1 MTQAAPIKV
10 GLIGCGGNGRG
21 HLKRMSEI
29 KGVELVGLADP
40 STNARA
46 LAHEAVQQPDLPGF
60 RNHRKLLADTE
71 PDAVVISTPHTLHH
85 QQIIDS
91 LEAGCHVL
99 CEKPLICS
107 TQEARDVIAAR
118 DATGLI
124 LGIAYQRHIMPPYM
138 YCRQAIASGA
148 IGEVTSVSCWQAQAW
163 WHLTRGTWR
172 VKPELS
178 GGGQLNDSASHLLDA
193 VLWMTQLQP
202 KVVSAFVDKLD
213 TEVDIVSAVTTQ
225 CVGGALCNFSVIGNA
240 PPGFGVWED
249 IVMWGTTGALIIRN
263 MQDVYYLT
271 PGNPEQKVPR
281 REMPKGS
288 DPDTNFIAAIR
299 GTKEIAAPAECG
311 MSVIQLTEAI
321 WCAADIGKAVKVE
334 Y

>member
-40 STNARA
+40 STKARA
-46 LAHEAVQQPDLPGF
+46 LAREAVQQPNLPGF
-60 RNHRKLLADTE
+60 RNHRKLLADTQ
-71 PDAVVISTPHTLHH
+71 PDAVVISTPHTLHY

-99 CEKPLICS
+99 CEKPLVCS

-118 DATGLI
+118 EATGLI
-124 LGIAYQRHIMPPYM
+124 LGISYQRHTMPTYM

-148 IGEVTSVSCWQAQAW
+148 IGEVTFASSWQAQAW
-163 WHLTRGTWR
+163 HYLTRRTWR
-172 VKPELS
+172 VKPELA

-202 KVVSAFVDKLD
+202 EVVSAFVDKLD
-213 TEVDIVSAVTTQ
+213 TEVDIVSAASVQ
-225 CVGGALCNFSVIGNA
+225 CRGGALCNFSVIGNA
-240 PPGFGVWED
+240 PPGFGVCED

-263 MQDVYYLT
+263 MQDVYHLA
-271 PGNPEQKVPR
+271 PGSPEQKVPR

-288 DPDTNFIAAIR
+288 DPDANFIAAIR
-299 GTKEIAAPAECG
+299 GTEEIAAPAECG
-311 MSVIQLTEAI
+311 LPVIQLTEAI
-321 WCAADIGKAVKVE
+321 WRAAASGKAAKVE